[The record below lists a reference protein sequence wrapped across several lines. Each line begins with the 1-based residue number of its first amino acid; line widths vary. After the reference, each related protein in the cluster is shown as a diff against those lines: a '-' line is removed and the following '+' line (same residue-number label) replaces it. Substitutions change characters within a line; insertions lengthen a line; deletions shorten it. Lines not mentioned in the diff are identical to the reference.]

1 MKEKSKTTKITLS
14 PVRVLT
20 PNGYSHGLV
29 TKRKATTQ
37 EVRHVMKNIFGIVI
51 NTREDMYDDEE
62 YREYNKELT
71 DTFNGWLNGETND
84 KAIMNYASD
93 CSDEPIGLFNA
104 FKLAEYLQKKGII

>member
-1 MKEKSKTTKITLS
+1 MKQKQKTTKITLS

-20 PNGYSHGLV
+20 PNGYSQGLV

-37 EVRHVMKNIFGIVI
+37 EARHVMKNIFGIVI

-62 YREYNKELT
+62 YKEYNKELT
-71 DTFNGWLNGETND
+71 DVFNDWLNGETD
-84 KAIMNYASD
+84 DQTIMDYASD